1 MVSNILSGRSDASEG
16 ILARLADR
24 LAVTADELRTVLDE
38 QRGKYL
44 RGKIGELGKRTD
56 ELADGQT
63 SGRAGE
69 RSDERADGLA
79 DGQADGQ
86 TEQSSD

>member
-1 MVSNILSGRSDASEG
+1 MAQELSIHKSMVSNILSGRSDASEG

-38 QRGKYL
+38 QRGKYF

-63 SGRAGE
+63 SGQT
-69 RSDERADGLA
+69 S
-79 DGQADGQ
+79 GQ
-86 TEQSSD
+86 TKQSAD

>member
-63 SGRAGE
+63 SGQT
-69 RSDERADGLA
+69 S
-79 DGQADGQ
+79 GQ
-86 TEQSSD
+86 TKQSAD